1 MSLKKQAKTIQKAG
15 FKNSGQDSVL
25 AHISP
30 MEAMLLKAHGGSG
43 RKDPKTGLLHFDD
56 GGDGGGFGGGFGG
69 DAPGDYGGWGSGGLG
84 GLGDA
89 GGGGDYGGGYG
100 NSFGG
105 DPGDGFGGYGGW
117 GDASDPG
124 GAWGGDSFGDTT
136 SFTSLDNPMSP
147 TDWSA
152 AYGNYEYNPAAGI
165 PEAPPGAQGSD
176 FFSRLAKFAKQFAM
190 NKAISTVAQSNP
202 ILGQVATLAS
212 PALSPNQDTP
222 VGQQI
227 AGKMTDM
234 IAAPVQGPVQALVG
248 LANLFGADM
257 NVPTI
262 GQGLAHANLDY
273 KGLPEGSSGFGAST
287 TGQSGTGSSGM
298 FDNILNGV
306 GTAGG
311 LYNMFRSYQN
321 ANNMAGRLGSM
332 FSGNSPYA
340 TQLRQQLERRDAAA
354 GRRSQYG
361 PREVELQ
368 AKLAAMANQ
377 IAPNQMAARQ
387 YGDQSLLK
395 MMEMLGGA
403 NKMGVFDPVKGW
415 LNNMFSSPTYTSN
428 TPYTNDYTPDTNY
441 FSQGF
446 GF

>member
-56 GGDGGGFGGGFGG
+56 AGGEAGG
-69 DAPGDYGGWGSGGLG
+69 DAGGDYGGWGNGGLG

-89 GGGGDYGGGYG
+89 GADIGGAPGYG
-100 NSFGG
+100 NSYGG
-105 DPGDGFGGYGGW
+105 DPGAEFGGYGGW
-117 GDASDPG
+117 GEAGDPSG
-124 GAWGGDSFGDTT
+124 FGDSG
-136 SFTSLDNPMSP
+136 SISLDNIYGDFNPSTDYFGEQAGLNFGPSESNPFGASTSP
-147 TDWSA
+147 DQW
-152 AYGNYEYNPAAGI
+152 GNK
-165 PEAPPGAQGSD
+165 QDD
-176 FFSRLAKFAKQFAM
+176 FLSRLTKFTKQFAM
-190 NKAISTVAQSNP
+190 NKALSALAQSNP
-202 ILGQVATLAS
+202 VLGQVASLAS
-212 PALSPNQDTP
+212 PALSPNEDTP

-227 AGKMTDM
+227 AGKMVDM
-234 IAAPVQGPVQALVG
+234 MAAPVQGPVQALVG
-248 LANLFGADM
+248 LANLFGANM

-273 KGLPEGSSGFGAST
+273 KGEAPGSTGISQGMSG
-287 TGQSGTGSSGM
+287 SGTNNNSV
-298 FDNILNGV
+298 FDNVLNGV

-387 YGDQSLLK
+387 YGDQSL
-395 MMEMLGGA
+395 MRMLGMMTSA
-403 NKMGVFDPVKGW
+403 NKLGVFDPIKNG
-415 LNNMFSSPTYTSN
+415 LAGLFGNNSGGFSMPS
-428 TPYTNDYTPDTNY
+428 TPYTSDYTPDTNY